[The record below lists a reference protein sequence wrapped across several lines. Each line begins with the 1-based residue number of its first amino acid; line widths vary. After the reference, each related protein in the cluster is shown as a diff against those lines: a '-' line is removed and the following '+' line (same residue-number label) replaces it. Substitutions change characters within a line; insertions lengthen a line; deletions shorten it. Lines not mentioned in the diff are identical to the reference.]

1 MHSIRQVVPLIL
13 GIRALSGAAGAVHA
27 EEPAGEMP
35 VLEEIMVTAQRKE
48 ESILDASA
56 SVTAFQ
62 IAAARFQD
70 AKAHYLAELHWYE
83 AHGVGRREIKRK
95 RYPD

>member
-13 GIRALSGAAGAVHA
+13 GIWALSGAAGAVHA
-27 EEPAGEMP
+27 EEPAEQMP

-56 SVTAFQ
+56 SVTAFPM
-62 IAAARFQD
+62 
-70 AKAHYLAELHWYE
+70 
-83 AHGVGRREIKRK
+83 RRSSAPRS
-95 RYPD
+95 RTSRTWPRTVSNSSMPS